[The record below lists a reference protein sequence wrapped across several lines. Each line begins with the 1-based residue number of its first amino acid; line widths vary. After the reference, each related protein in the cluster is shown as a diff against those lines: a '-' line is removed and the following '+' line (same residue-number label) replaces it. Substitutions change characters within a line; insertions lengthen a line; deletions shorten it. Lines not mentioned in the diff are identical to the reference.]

1 MGGERRRLRW
11 AGLTP
16 PPFHVSLTTHH
27 PAAIGGQQAMDLSRV
42 EHLDG
47 QGQVFLEGRAICPV
61 RYDIDRVGVDAS
73 GKPILEGIAVVPSK
87 ERFNP
92 QVLGVLGSGVVF
104 VLRLSTGDEIKVKLV
119 ENLPPPPTGRY
130 KITIAP

>member
-1 MGGERRRLRW
+1 
-11 AGLTP
+11 
-16 PPFHVSLTTHH
+16 
-27 PAAIGGQQAMDLSRV
+27 MDLSKV

-47 QGQVFLEGRAICPV
+47 QGQIILEGKSICPV
-61 RYDIDRVGVDAS
+61 RYDIDRTGADAS
-73 GKPILEGIAVVPSK
+73 GHPILEGIAVVPSK

-92 QVLGVLGSGVVF
+92 QVLAVLGSGVVF
-104 VLRLSTGDEIKVKLV
+104 VLRLKTGDEIKVKLA